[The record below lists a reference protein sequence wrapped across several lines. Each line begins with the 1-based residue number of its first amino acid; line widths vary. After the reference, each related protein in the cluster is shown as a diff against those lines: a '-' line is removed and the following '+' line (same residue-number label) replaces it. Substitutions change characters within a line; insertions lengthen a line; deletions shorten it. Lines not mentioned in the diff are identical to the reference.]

1 MGNADV
7 ILGIRIKRENDKLI
21 LTWSH
26 YIEKIL
32 KKFHQYDS
40 TTMSTPFGPHFKLYP
55 NTGRV
60 VDQLL
65 YSRVVG
71 SLMYSMT
78 CTRPDIAFVV
88 GKLSRY
94 TSNPS
99 SVHWHAINRVLKYLR
114 KTIDYGIVYTG
125 YPSVL
130 EGYTDAGWITDSED
144 HSSTSGWIFTL
155 GGGAISRGSKKQA
168 CISDS
173 TMVAGFVALASSS
186 KEAEWLRN
194 LLLEIHVWPKPVA
207 LVSLRCDSQTTLSRA
222 YSQIYNGKSRN
233 IGLRHSYVRHLITDG
248 VITINYVKS
257 SENLADPSTKGLA
270 RNIKRDG
277 T

>member
-1 MGNADV
+1 MLIFGTDLVIIESTKQFLSSNFQMKDMGSADV

-21 LTWSH
+21 LTQSH

-32 KKFHQYDS
+32 KKFNQYDT
-40 TTMSTPFGPHFKLYP
+40 TTMSTPFDPHFKLYP

-71 SLMYSMT
+71 SLMYAMT
-78 CTRPDIAFVV
+78 CTRPGIAFAV
-88 GKLSRY
+88 GKLRRY

-130 EGYTDAGWITDSED
+130 EGYTDVSWITNNED

-155 GGGAISRGSKKQA
+155 GGGAISWGSKK
-168 CISDS
+168 
-173 TMVAGFVALASSS
+173 
-186 KEAEWLRN
+186 
-194 LLLEIHVWPKPVA
+194 
-207 LVSLRCDSQTTLSRA
+207 
-222 YSQIYNGKSRN
+222 
-233 IGLRHSYVRHLITDG
+233 
-248 VITINYVKS
+248 
-257 SENLADPSTKGLA
+257 
-270 RNIKRDG
+270 
-277 T
+277 

>member
-1 MGNADV
+1 MLIFGTDLEIRESTKKILSSNFQMKDMGNADV

-21 LTWSH
+21 LTQSH

-32 KKFHQYDS
+32 KKFNQYDS
-40 TTMSTPFGPHFKLYP
+40 TTMSTPFDPHFKLYL

-60 VDQLL
+60 ADQLL

-71 SLMYSMT
+71 SLMYAMT

-130 EGYTDAGWITDSED
+130 EGYTDANWITDSED
-144 HSSTSGWIFTL
+144 HSSTSSWIFTL
-155 GGGAISRGSKKQA
+155 GGGAIS
-168 CISDS
+168 
-173 TMVAGFVALASSS
+173 
-186 KEAEWLRN
+186 
-194 LLLEIHVWPKPVA
+194 
-207 LVSLRCDSQTTLSRA
+207 
-222 YSQIYNGKSRN
+222 
-233 IGLRHSYVRHLITDG
+233 
-248 VITINYVKS
+248 
-257 SENLADPSTKGLA
+257 
-270 RNIKRDG
+270 
-277 T
+277 